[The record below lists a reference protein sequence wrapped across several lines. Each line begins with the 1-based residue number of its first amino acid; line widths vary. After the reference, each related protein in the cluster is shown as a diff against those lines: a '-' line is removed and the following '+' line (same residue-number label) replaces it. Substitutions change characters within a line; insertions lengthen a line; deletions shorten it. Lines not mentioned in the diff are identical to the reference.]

1 MNKSSWLCNI
11 MIVMSLDVSKDHVL
25 KKIMNNLNWSETT
38 ISSDHLK
45 MLALHQGS
53 RECFILRIMISHIRE
68 TCGFLVLL
76 DSFTTRN
83 VAFCQGQKPCQN
95 AESLGK
101 WTFARSFA
109 RSRITSISAH
119 RKWTCQ
125 GFSSWQ
131 MRSWHRPWLN
141 PWQIVSEWLQAFA
154 DCVSITSVIF
164 KPCQEHCEGLTP
176 GKLLTIFFFKNVFLI
191 V

>member
-1 MNKSSWLCNI
+1 MCKLRKYPISTDRLIWWLLLNKL
-11 MIVMSLDVSKDHVL
+11 
-25 KKIMNNLNWSETT
+25 
-38 ISSDHLK
+38 
-45 MLALHQGS
+45 
-53 RECFILRIMISHIRE
+53 ISHNKIPLQEMLHFVR
-68 TCGFLVLL
+68 GR
-76 DSFTTRN
+76 SP
-83 VAFCQGQKPCQN
+83 VAFCQGQKLWQN
-95 AESLGK
+95 AEILGR

-109 RSRITSISAH
+109 RSRITSKSAH

-176 GKLLTIFFFKNVFLI
+176 GKLLTIFFKKNVFLLFKKSKY
-191 V
+191 